1 MLNQGLWLMLVG
13 MGTVFAFLTL
23 LVGCMHAA
31 SAAFA
36 SFPDDP
42 TPGRPEPATADD
54 ELLLIAV
61 ALAAA
66 EKERA

>member
-1 MLNQGLWLMLVG
+1 MLVG

-23 LVGCMHAA
+23 LVGCMHVAA
-31 SAAFA
+31 AAFA

-42 TPGRPEPATADD
+42 TPDRPEPAREDD
-54 ELLLIAV
+54 ELVLIAV

-66 EKERA
+66 QREMA